1 MDESAAIAHV
11 LRRTTFGPFPGQVEA
26 LARQGAGGARG
37 ATGVIESVLAA
48 APLVPAT
55 PVFDEEAESASD
67 GPVGSWLRAMADP
80 AAGIHEKLVWFWHG
94 HFTSSHDK
102 VDTWDLMWRQHL
114 LLREHALG
122 NFRELAQA
130 VTIDGAML
138 QWLDGAGSI
147 ALAPNEN
154 HGRELMELFTLG
166 RGNYTQ
172 RDVRAAAVAL
182 SGWSVDDHGSVAF
195 DPKSGNQRAV
205 ELLGRSVTTV
215 RDAVDVLCDRLE
227 CARFIAAKLHH
238 FLVGRVASEQRVTEL
253 AAVFTQ
259 ARLEI
264 RPLVAAILRDPS
276 FVEATYARP
285 RYPVEW
291 VTAALAVCG
300 IGNAATAF
308 ETMNTLGQSPFY
320 PPNVA
325 GWPPGNQWIAPGTA
339 VARAALAVN
348 APALPEIAGAADPVA
363 AVFARASIYDP
374 SPGTRT
380 AARDLAF
387 ELRRDPGRAATA
399 LLALV
404 ITSPEFT
411 LA

>member
-1 MDESAAIAHV
+1 MDELAAVAHV

-26 LARQGAGGARG
+26 LVDRGGAG
-37 ATGVIESVLAA
+37 GVIESVLAA
-48 APLVPAT
+48 APVVPAT
-55 PVFDEEAESASD
+55 PVFDEEADAASN

-80 AAGIHEKLVWFWHG
+80 AAGVHEKMVWFWHG

-114 LLREHALG
+114 LFRKFALG

-130 VTIDGAML
+130 VTVDGAML
-138 QWLDGAGSI
+138 QWLDGAGSV
-147 ALAPNEN
+147 AQAPNEN

-166 RGNYTQ
+166 RGKYTQ
-172 RDVRAAAVAL
+172 RDVEAAAVAL

-195 DPKSGNQRAV
+195 DPESGNQRTV
-205 ELLGRSVTTV
+205 ELLGCLVTTA
-215 RDAVDVLCDRLE
+215 RDAVDVLCDRPE
-227 CARFIAAKLHH
+227 SARFIAAKLHH
-238 FLVGRVASEQRVTEL
+238 FLVGRVASEQRLTEL
-253 AAVFTQ
+253 AAIFTQ

-264 RPLVAAILRDPS
+264 RPLVAAILHDPS
-276 FVEATYARP
+276 FAEARYARP

-300 IGNAATAF
+300 IDNAATAF
-308 ETMNTLGQSPFY
+308 ETMTALGQSPFY

-325 GWPPGNQWIAPGTA
+325 GWPPGNRWIAPGTA

-348 APALPEIAGAADPVA
+348 APALTEIAGAGDPVA
-363 AVFARASIYDP
+363 AAFTRASIFDP

-387 ELRRDPGRAATA
+387 ELRRYPEQAATA

-411 LA
+411 VA